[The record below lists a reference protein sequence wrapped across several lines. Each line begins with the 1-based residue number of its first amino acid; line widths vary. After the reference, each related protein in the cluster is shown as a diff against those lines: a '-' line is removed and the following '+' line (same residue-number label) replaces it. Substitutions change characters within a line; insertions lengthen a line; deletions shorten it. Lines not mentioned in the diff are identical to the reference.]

1 MRVTAKADYAVR
13 AAIELAAANPEV
25 VKGEH
30 VARTQEIPLNFLENI
45 LGDLK
50 HAGLV
55 VSKRG
60 PEGGYRLAL
69 APAEITVADVMRA
82 VEGPLA
88 TVRGER
94 PESLE
99 YAGSAEPLQRVWIAL
114 RANLRGVLEEVSLED
129 VVRGTLPRSV
139 ADLANG
145 RSISALTTPLPRKSS
160 RTRTQAISVPN
171 TALMATTTAEATT
184 VSASAA
190 TACRLD
196 TAA

>member
-13 AAIELAAANPEV
+13 AAIELAAADPEV

-30 VARTQEIPLNFLENI
+30 VARAQEIPLNFLENI

-60 PEGGYRLAL
+60 SEGGYRLGRP
-69 APAEITVADVMRA
+69 PAEITLADVMRA

-88 TVRGER
+88 SVRGER
-94 PESLE
+94 PESLR
-99 YAGSAEPLQRVWIAL
+99 YAGSAEALQRVWIAL
-114 RANLRGVLEEVSLED
+114 RANLRGVLEKVTLED

-139 ADLANG
+139 ADLARQREAWG
-145 RSISALTTPLPRKSS
+145 
-160 RTRTQAISVPN
+160 TR
-171 TALMATTTAEATT
+171 
-184 VSASAA
+184 
-190 TACRLD
+190 
-196 TAA
+196 